1 MAKHIWT
8 FLLVLALSLFVVRDY
23 FAPGFPGSDDGLWAP
38 VRLGSMYREL
48 FREHQ
53 FPVRWSGDLN
63 YGYGYPLF
71 HFSYPGLYYLAALFV
86 PFDFGLANIIKGS
99 FILGTLLATFGI
111 YSLIFQLTK
120 SRLLGLAGVLLYLGS
135 PSLSTNLY
143 LRGSVGEIFAAGLFP
158 WLILLT
164 YQTIRSSQKLY
175 ICALAILLGFF
186 ITVHNTTALLSLPFL
201 LIFGFATALAQVT
214 HAKSPLFRIHL
225 LFLHLRRFLLALVLG
240 LMLAAFFWLPAI
252 IEVQATKISLN
263 PLTYIHEWF
272 VQPSKTLFYPF
283 FSDAGP
289 DNLDNYHLSIG
300 IIHTSLLIF
309 AIFAIRNWYQRYHYL
324 TLAGIFLAVIFLMPQ
339 SLILWQHLPLLKSI
353 DFPWRLLAP
362 ISVVLSVALPL
373 AFIGKYSRTFL
384 FSLSLVAFLLAIPWM
399 HKKDTVFLPDSTYAT
414 NPATATA
421 NNEYLYRTMPNAP
434 QNAPALR
441 YPQELATQILPEI
454 QDSTSKKYQIQLT
467 NAQEVVFAYMYF
479 PGWQA
484 YLDGNKI
491 PILFAP
497 EGQLRVSLP
506 AGSAV
511 LEFKFERT
519 PIRILAEVISVASF
533 SALVL
538 IAYRALKR

>member
-1 MAKHIWT
+1 MVKHIWT
-8 FLLVLALSLFVVRDY
+8 LLLILALSLFVVRDY
-23 FAPGFPGSDDGLWAP
+23 LAPGFPGSDDGLWAP

-86 PFDFGLANIIKGS
+86 PFGFGLANIIKGT

-111 YSLIFQLTK
+111 YLLIFQLTK
-120 SRLLGLAGVLLYLGS
+120 SRLLGLAGVLLYLAS
-135 PSLSTNLY
+135 PALSTNLY
-143 LRGSVGEIFAAGLFP
+143 LRGSIGEIFAASLLP
-158 WLILLT
+158 WLLLFA
-164 YQTIRSSQKLY
+164 YQTISSSQKLY
-175 ICALAILLGFF
+175 LCALAVLLGFF
-186 ITVHNTTALLSLPFL
+186 IISHNTTALLSLPF
-201 LIFGFATALAQVT
+201 IFVFGFVTALAQVT
-214 HAKSPLFRIHL
+214 HAKSPLFKIHL
-225 LFLHLRRFLLALVLG
+225 LFLHLRHFLLALLIG

-252 IEVQATKISLN
+252 TEVQATKISLS
-263 PLTYIHEWF
+263 PLTYIREWF

-300 IIHTSLLIF
+300 VIHTFLLII
-309 AIFAIRNWYQRYHYL
+309 AVFAIRNWYQRYHYL
-324 TLAGIFLAVIFLMPQ
+324 TLAGIFLAIMFLMPQ

-373 AFIGKYSRTFL
+373 AFTGKYARNFL
-384 FSLSLVAFLLAIPWM
+384 ISFSLIAFLLAIPWM

-414 NPATATA
+414 NPAIATA
-421 NNEYLYRTMPNAP
+421 NNEYLYHAMPNAP

-441 YPQELATQILPEI
+441 YPQELSTQILPEI
-454 QDSTSKKYQIQLT
+454 QGSTLKKYQIQLT
-467 NAQEVVFAYMYF
+467 NAQEVTFAYMYF

-491 PILFAP
+491 PILFTQ

-519 PIRILAEVISVASF
+519 PIRIFAEIT
-533 SALVL
+533 SAIALFTLIL